1 STTPRSPKMKSFRV
15 PGGAIVHGRAAFA
28 WPMKPAP
35 SSFACFTTIRH
46 TMTSLWILLPPTR
59 TMRARAPSQRAR
71 ARSSISD
78 RLVGPIAS
86 GIEDALILTQHEP
99 SNRLLANDWSLQ
111 DSTRPWLSAHLEDL
125 KPKLPPESPG
135 GERLRSQRC
144 GRPDDL
150 ARSNNGMGS
159 GRRSP

>member
-1 STTPRSPKMKSFRV
+1 MKSF
-15 PGGAIVHGRAAFA
+15 PAPDGAIPLGRAAFA

-35 SSFACFTTIRH
+35 SSFACFTTIRR
-46 TMTSLWILLPPTR
+46 TMTSLWILLPPTQ
-59 TMRARAPSQRAR
+59 TMRARVPSRRAR

-99 SNRLLANDWSLQ
+99 PNRLFANDWSLQ
-111 DSTRPWLSAHLEDL
+111 DSTIPWLSAHLEDMKRQL
-125 KPKLPPESPG
+125 SPVSPG

-159 GRRSP
+159 GRHSP